1 MKVCCVKWQVLVLQV
16 LNLRAIDRV
25 AVSMTVY
32 YDSMML
38 VIYLYHVDVAVQI
51 VNFQYA
57 DFAMIGAHERSCC
70 HSLKVFTSF
79 SG

>member
-38 VIYLYHVDVAVQI
+38 VIYLYHVDAVQI
-51 VNFQYA
+51 VNFQ
-57 DFAMIGAHERSCC
+57 MQT
-70 HSLKVFTSF
+70 LL
-79 SG
+79 